1 LLFIKEKS
9 QKMKKK
15 SYIPPEVKL
24 IPARFKIDEHIQ
36 RITHLHIIKMGDE
49 ILKKMEEANKVLIE
63 KSVEKAICEE
73 KARGKKEGERLI
85 NDLKKKHQEKI
96 KRIRKEVEDTN
107 DLQKKDAETL
117 KQNFDFDLI
126 EMRKL
131 CDIPLDED

>member
-1 LLFIKEKS
+1 
-9 QKMKKK
+9 
-15 SYIPPEVKL
+15 
-24 IPARFKIDEHIQ
+24 
-36 RITHLHIIKMGDE
+36 MGDE

-107 DLQKKDAETL
+107 DLQKKDAES
-117 KQNFDFDLI
+117 K
-126 EMRKL
+126 K
-131 CDIPLDED
+131 